1 MIPWLVSNCLGCL
14 CQMVAYLKHLCMV
27 WHHWIRIYNLR
38 SMHYHLQRLA
48 NTYCTQSDLRDPTKR
63 ICVSRGVMGSV
74 PFFIRLFLLLLI
86 VSTPSG
92 QRSLTLVERWTM
104 PLRRAEEH
112 RTRAPVYAG
121 PCHAWLDLLGCEDKL
136 PLKKRPEMV
145 GIDSMVRKKTD
156 KRIWILKN
164 VPSIF
169 EWRCFSTK
177 EPTVQS
183 RIGKWQTVGPFLL
196 TWAWPRDRY
205 QRQSSN
211 IYTHVKRQGWWLG
224 KCPTAQQLAH
234 TSSKKAWPVGTNL
247 EAPLISWN
255 CWIQRW
261 FGFTEP
267 KARSAIESL
276 HNSKCFQPC
285 SPAVILLMHPCND
298 NLLCNHNK
306 MSHDE
311 QQYQFMIRALLLPMA
326 RQHW

>member
-1 MIPWLVSNCLGCL
+1 MVGLKLSGLPLPNGC
-14 CQMVAYLKHLCMV
+14 YLKHLCMV
-27 WHHWIRIYNLR
+27 WHHWIRICNLR
-38 SMHYHLQRLA
+38 SLQYHLQRLA
-48 NTYCTQSDLRDPTKR
+48 NTYAHSSISEIQLNEF
-63 ICVSRGVMGSV
+63 VYLGVMGYV
-74 PFFIRLFLLLLI
+74 PFFIRMFLLALI
-86 VSTPSG
+86 VSTPAR

-136 PLKKRPEMV
+136 PLKKRPEMI
-145 GIDSMVRKKTD
+145 GIDSLVRKKNWQENMD
-156 KRIWILKN
+156 AEKRPLNFWVKMFFN
-164 VPSIF
+164 ERANCPKSD
-169 EWRCFSTK
+169 C
-177 EPTVQS
+177 
-183 RIGKWQTVGPFLL
+183 KWQTVGPFLL

-234 TSSKKAWPVGTNL
+234 TSSKKKHGQLRYKFGKLLSYL
-247 EAPLISWN
+247 ETAEFSGI
-255 CWIQRW
+255 

-276 HNSKCFQPC
+276 HNSKCCQSC

-306 MSHDE
+306 MSND
-311 QQYQFMIRALLLPMA
+311 
-326 RQHW
+326 